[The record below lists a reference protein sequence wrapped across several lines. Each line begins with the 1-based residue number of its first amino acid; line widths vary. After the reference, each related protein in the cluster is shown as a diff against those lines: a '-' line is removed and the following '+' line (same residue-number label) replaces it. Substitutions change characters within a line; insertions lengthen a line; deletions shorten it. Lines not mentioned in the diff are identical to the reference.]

1 MAAAER
7 ARLLEAWNDTAIAY
21 DDRCM
26 HTLIEAQAA
35 RTPDATAVVFEAETL
50 TYAELDARA
59 NRVAQ
64 VLRTMGV
71 GPDTLVGLHM
81 PRSLEM
87 IVGALAI
94 HKAGGA
100 YVPLDSGYP
109 AERIAHYLAD
119 SAAPVVL
126 TRSDVGAPPAGAR
139 RGAAPHRRRPADR
152 GGAGGAGGL
161 GRRPG
166 EPRLR
171 DLHLGLDRQAQGRD
185 DRAPQR
191 RQLLRRHGRAHRRGG
206 APASGWRSRA
216 SPSTSRCSSC
226 SGPSRAAS
234 PSSSPATRAAR
245 SSRAASSRS
254 ATGRS
259 TSASSTGATTTAPAR
274 ASTSCCSK
282 ARSSPTRTAS
292 PRSGPPSATSTPSA
306 APTRIPR

>member
-1 MAAAER
+1 MICDAARLPDGAARTLAASLGVLLHAVADGSAEALPIDRLPVMAAAER
-7 ARLLEAWNDTAIAY
+7 ARLLEAWNDTATAY

-100 YVPLDSGYP
+100 YVPLDPGYP

-126 TRSDVGAPPAGAR
+126 TRSRRRAPPAGAATR
-139 RGAAPHRRRPADR
+139 
-152 GGAGGAGGL
+152 
-161 GRRPG
+161 
-166 EPRLR
+166 
-171 DLHLGLDRQAQGRD
+171 
-185 DRAPQR
+185 
-191 RQLLRRHGRAHRRGG
+191 
-206 APASGWRSRA
+206 
-216 SPSTSRCSSC
+216 RCSS
-226 SGPSRAAS
+226 STPTRGSRRRRRSRWPRAS
-234 PSSSPATRAAR
+234 ARRTSPT
-245 SSRAASSRS
+245 
-254 ATGRS
+254 
-259 TSASSTGATTTAPAR
+259 SSTPRAR
-274 ASTSCCSK
+274 
-282 ARSSPTRTAS
+282 PAS
-292 PRSGPPSATSTPSA
+292 PRA
-306 APTRIPR
+306 